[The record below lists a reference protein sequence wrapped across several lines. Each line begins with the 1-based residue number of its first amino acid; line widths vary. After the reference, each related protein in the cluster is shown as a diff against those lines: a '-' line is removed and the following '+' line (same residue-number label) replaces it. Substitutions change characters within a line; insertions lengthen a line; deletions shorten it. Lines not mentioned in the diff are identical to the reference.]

1 MFERIIEIIVY
12 VISELKQNKHISE
25 IDVNELQKLGYTSAE
40 ISTAFSWLVD
50 KIEFS
55 EELFADTFDA
65 GDSFRVFH
73 DAERELFTRAAWG
86 EMIQLHSLGI
96 ITNEHIEKIVERSA
110 MAGSEQIDSPQLKQ
124 LVASISFNA
133 ETNTSP
139 GTRIMLNGGD
149 TIN

>member
-25 IDVNELQKLGYTSAE
+25 IDVNELEKLGYTSAE

-55 EELFADTFDA
+55 EQLFTDTFDT
-65 GDSFRVFH
+65 GNSFRVFH
-73 DAERELFTRAAWG
+73 DAERELFTRDAWG

-96 ITNEHIEKIVERSA
+96 INNEHIEKIVERSA
-110 MAGSEQIDSPQLKQ
+110 MTGSEKIDSPQLKM
-124 LVASISFNA
+124 LVASISFNV
-133 ETNTSP
+133 ETDAPP
-139 GTRIMLNGGD
+139 GTRIMLNGSD